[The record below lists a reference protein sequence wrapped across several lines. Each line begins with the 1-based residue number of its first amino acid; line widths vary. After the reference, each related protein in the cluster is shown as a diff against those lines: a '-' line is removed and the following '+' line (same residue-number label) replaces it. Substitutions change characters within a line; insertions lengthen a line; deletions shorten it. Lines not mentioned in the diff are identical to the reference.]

1 MAAMAMALRVVVPP
15 HPLLRHWLTVLR
27 DRQTPQPLYGSALA
41 ELGRWLS
48 YEALRDWLPYRDLQ
62 IETDHGV
69 CQGQVIEASVPLLA
83 AVCLPSALG
92 LWQGAQAVLPAA
104 QLALVGADLGAS
116 GPTVFPQSIDARAGV
131 LVYWGE
137 LGEPGPVLDLL
148 DHLAAEG
155 VSGERL
161 RLITAIASA
170 PALHAVGERH
180 GSLTIY
186 TAAIDPDLTEMGR
199 VMPGIGNMQQRLLGF
214 DSDH

>member
-69 CQGQVIEASVPLLA
+69 CQGQVIESSVPLLA

-92 LWQGAQAVLPAA
+92 LWQGAHAVLPAA

-116 GPTVFPQSIDARAGV
+116 GPTIFPQSIDGRAGV

-170 PALHAVGERH
+170 PSLQSVGERH

-186 TAAIDPDLTEMGR
+186 TAAIDPDLTESGR
-199 VMPGIGNMQQRLLGF
+199 VVPGIGDMQQRLLGF
-214 DSDH
+214 NSDN